1 MDPNEAR
8 SVLGLNQS
16 STDNDVK
23 KAFRQVARR
32 YHPDVNRS
40 AEAKERYLKAQL
52 AAEVL
57 LGKVRPADAPAT
69 RTNPT
74 PSFYSNPF
82 TDLFSPMSSAQAQ
95 SGREDPMQ
103 FILRIMREEAARE
116 ERIADRK
123 REEAERLAGLSPEEQ
138 ERLAR
143 QRREEELLNF
153 NDRRRFGL

>member
-16 STDNDVK
+16 PTDNDIK
-23 KAFRQVARR
+23 KAFRQFARQ

-52 AAEVL
+52 AAGVL
-57 LGKVRPADAPAT
+57 LGKVRPTDAPAT
-69 RTNPT
+69 RTNSA
-74 PSFYSNPF
+74 PSFYSNLF
-82 TDLFSPMSSAQAQ
+82 SDLFAPTSSTRTQG
-95 SGREDPMQ
+95 SREDPMQ
-103 FILRIMREEAARE
+103 FIFRAMREEAARE

-123 REEAERLAGLSPEEQ
+123 REEAERFAGLSPEEQ